1 MVTARTNDACVE
13 GFCPNSRLRFLYS
26 DVSET
31 AAILQQQHQL
41 EIPAASILSRALA
54 AIALIGIDLGEQE
67 ETISLHTE
75 TDGQIGGYLV
85 EMTGRGDL
93 RGYTYSKI
101 IPPPAENRTDSNEP
115 YGPVA
120 RVKVTRTHE
129 SGRIRS
135 QMAFSVTPAA
145 EHNILMEFYNATLQ
159 IPTQVCIC
167 ATSFDNHVERV
178 RALAVQQMPDG
189 RKSEFKRITGL
200 FKDGTV
206 SEQLEFD
213 ASVATLREI
222 FNLPEL
228 TTGPTR
234 ALRFG
239 CTCSQSVAEASFASR
254 SKLELDGMLRSETA
268 PPFRCHLC
276 GRVYTLPIQMI
287 AELAMKANAQ

>member
-31 AAILQQQHQL
+31 AAILQQQHESSL
-41 EIPAASILSRALA
+41 VSGLVLSRALA
-54 AIALIGIDLGEQE
+54 GIALIGIDLGEQE
-67 ETISLHTE
+67 ETLSLQAETE
-75 TDGQIGGYLV
+75 GRIGGYLV

-93 RGYTYSKI
+93 RGYTYSKN
-101 IPPPAENRTDSNEP
+101 IPQTIENGSESNEP
-115 YGPVA
+115 HGAVA

-135 QMAFSVTPAA
+135 QMAFSVTPAT
-145 EHNILMEFYNATLQ
+145 ENDILMEFYNSTLQ

-167 ATSFDNHVERV
+167 ATSFDTRIERV

-239 CTCSQSVAEASFASR
+239 CTCSLSAAEASFSSR
-254 SKLELDGMLRSETA
+254 SKHELNGLLREGNA
-268 PPFRCHLC
+268 QQFRCHLC
-276 GRVYTLPIQMI
+276 GKVYTLPIEKI
-287 AELAMKANAQ
+287 AEFAIQASAN